1 MSDDTQAPVPMNGI
15 KAATLKAAAAAA
27 AVVTPAVVTPTPAPA
42 PAPAP
47 APSPVM
53 VSTVYGRMVDPLSMQ
68 SYDRTPSELLKRTG
82 WIDSQIA
89 AGKMV
94 VVG

>member
-27 AVVTPAVVTPTPAPA
+27 AVVTPAVVTPT